1 MGLIPPASQKNIP
14 IWWGFGGVLLL
25 ISALFPMGLF
35 AILVIVILDWLIISR
50 VPLLSKLLK

>member
-1 MGLIPPASQKNIP
+1 M
-14 IWWGFGGVLLL
+14 LLL